1 MVGTVVLTGVVLLII
16 LAVLS
21 VIIHKATSDK
31 SYATYYPAFVLIAA
45 GLILLLFAALMTVE
59 IAGVGLGG
67 YGIAAWFAA
76 GVCRILMSIC
86 EVDMKSRDNKER
98 R

>member
-31 SYATYYPAFVLIAA
+31 SYATYYPSFVLFAA
-45 GLILLLFAALMTVE
+45 GLILLLFATLMKVE

-67 YGIAAWFAA
+67 YGIASLFAA
-76 GVCRILMSIC
+76 AVCMILMSIL
-86 EVDMKSRDNKER
+86 EVNTKSST
-98 R
+98 